1 MNISN
6 RRLWLWWLGHF
17 WMLNK
22 ELSWFSWST
31 RRSQLYSLRQ
41 DIAALGVVAVAL
53 VVCLAAWQRF
63 FMIPNSHQSPSRCW
77 WMLVF
82 YGILSYVFPCFSHLL
97 PNNPQIIAIYC
108 QLTPQ
113 IPRDAQVCFPCYLA
127 FVAATGCGPP
137 RVQRALAAMLLS
149 QQKISFTG
157 CEP

>member
-6 RRLWLWWLGHF
+6 RRCDSGDWAISGCW
-17 WMLNK
+17 
-22 ELSWFSWST
+22 T
-31 RRSQLYSLRQ
+31 RNFHGSVKAPDARQ

-53 VVCLAAWQRF
+53 VVCLAAWHRF
-63 FMIPNSHQSPSRCW
+63 FMIPNSHQSALVDVGECW
-77 WMLVF
+77 YSMVSF
-82 YGILSYVFPCFSHLL
+82 HTFFPFIAKK
-97 PNNPQIIAIYC
+97 PQIIAIYC
-108 QLTPQ
+108 RLTPQ